1 MKCKRSKNRIL
12 LDSCLFVMK
21 KANTHYHYHQ
31 GPRSLR
37 KCAGAE
43 GGTIFLGDFLLHFCA
58 ICKNDPFSKS
68 ENVPGL
74 KPWLPGGCGAPAY
87 KIL

>member
-1 MKCKRSKNRIL
+1 MY
-12 LDSCLFVMK
+12 LDSK
-21 KANTHYHYHQ
+21 GQQ

-37 KCAGAE
+37 KCAGAK

-58 ICKNDPFSKS
+58 IWKNDPFSKS

-74 KPWLPGGCGAPAY
+74 KPRLPRQLRGP
-87 KIL
+87 